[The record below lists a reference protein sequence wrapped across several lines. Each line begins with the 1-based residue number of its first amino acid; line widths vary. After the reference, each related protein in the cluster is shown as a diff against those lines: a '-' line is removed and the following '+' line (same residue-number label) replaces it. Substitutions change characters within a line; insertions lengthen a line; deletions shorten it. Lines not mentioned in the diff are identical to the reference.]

1 MDGIP
6 ALELYVTRGCGS
18 CRRAERVLRQ
28 CVRISELVRLRVLE
42 LGAPGIQAPAAVF
55 GGPTVVFR
63 GRVVALGTPDCAE
76 LAQRLELLVR
86 AAE

>member
-1 MDGIP
+1 MDRLP
-6 ALELYVTRGCGS
+6 TLDLYVTHGCGA
-18 CRRAERVLRQ
+18 CRRAERILRE
-28 CVRISELVRLRVLE
+28 CGRISRLVKLNVLE

-63 GRVVALGTPDCAE
+63 GRVVALGTPDCTE

-86 AAE
+86 TSG